1 MFSSFGYT
9 EMLLLGVIA
18 LMLFGSKLPE
28 VARNFGRGY
37 REMRRKVDD
46 LQREF
51 RDWDK
56 ADYVAPNTKSTRPY
70 EEDVGNRYEPT
81 APKFTPPEDDSDPA

>member
-18 LMLFGSKLPE
+18 LMLFGSRLPE

-37 REMRRKVDD
+37 REVRRKLDEV
-46 LQREF
+46 QREF

-56 ADYVAPNTKSTRPY
+56 PEPNPPSRPQSLIGQTDDVQRYQPAAPRFVP
-70 EEDVGNRYEPT
+70 PT
-81 APKFTPPEDDSDPA
+81 DNDD

>member
-9 EMLLLGVIA
+9 EMFLFGIVA
-18 LMLFGSKLPE
+18 LMLFGSKLPD

-37 REMRRKVDD
+37 RDMRKKVDD

-56 ADYVAPNTKSTRPY
+56 PDTSSPTKSY
-70 EEDVGNRYEPT
+70 FSAEEEEPSKRQPT
-81 APKFTPPEDDSDPA
+81 APKFVPPADEDD